1 MRDNTALSGKH
12 YAAIETLLSFK
23 GNVDTPETENIVV
36 NTFDDTEVDGDKIFT
51 LALSNPSIGI
61 ILQPN
66 PIRIVIVD
74 DDSGND
80 RNRSRIVCIILYS
93 HCKLFPMYIQEHSLD

>member
-1 MRDNTALSGKH
+1 MSGQD
-12 YAAIETLLSFK
+12 YASINTLLSFR

-36 NTFDDTEVDGDKIFT
+36 NTFDDTEVDGDKSFI
-51 LALSNPSIGI
+51 LALLNPSIGI
-61 ILQPN
+61 ILPPN

-80 RNRSRIVCIILYS
+80 RNRPRIVYIILCS
-93 HCKLFPMYIQEHSLD
+93 QN

>member
-1 MRDNTALSGKH
+1 MSGQD
-12 YAAIETLLSFK
+12 YAAIETLLSFE

-36 NTFDDTEVDGDKIFT
+36 DTFDDTEVDGDNIFI

-61 ILQPN
+61 IFPPN

-74 DDSGND
+74 DDSGNNI
-80 RNRSRIVCIILYS
+80 NRSRIVCIILYS
-93 HCKLFPMYIQEHSLD
+93 YCKLFPMYIYEHSLN